1 MRVVCLYTGPDCER
15 REALAEA
22 CILFSPQVALGTD
35 AVFAEVGASKK
46 LFTEQEVI
54 RRLQELLE
62 VLEIKA
68 SPGTGAQVRIGL
80 ANDAPTALA
89 FARYGIRSRD
99 ALPVEALACYLS
111 PFSPQPFAGL
121 EAFAKLG
128 VLTIEDFMKIPR
140 AEIPSR
146 FGKAGLLAYERLLTA
161 SVTAW
166 PRFTPPEKIFER
178 VDFECA
184 AQIETFEPVL
194 FLLKSAFQRLFLRL
208 YSRRLKLAAFEVKF
222 HLNKFSSAR
231 DGIRDRSSVINLPLP
246 QSDPKSVLALSAER
260 LSKELELKPLEDS
273 LEGVSLTVLDTAPF
287 QEAQK
292 DFFSRVEEETQ
303 AFASLVGRLEERLG
317 RGGAFHAKPMPRL
330 LPEASWSKTLDHEEK
345 GTLVE
350 VPLRPLRLLAP
361 PQRLQR
367 IGDWLLFAGRAG
379 GAPCSGQTRRRWRFT
394 SFTQVEKLQG
404 EWWLGGFEREYFRVS
419 TSGGETLWV
428 YTESAPEGGPR
439 ALWLHGFFD

>member
-1 MRVVCLYTGPDCER
+1 MRVVCLYTGPQCER
-15 REALAEA
+15 LPALAEA

-62 VLEIKA
+62 AMEITA
-68 SPGTGAQVRIGL
+68 RIGL

-89 FARYGIRSRD
+89 FARYGVRSRD

-111 PFSPQPFAGL
+111 PFSPQSLPGL

-128 VLTIEDFMKIPR
+128 ILTIEDFTKIPR

-146 FGKAGLLAYERLLTA
+146 FGKLGLLAYERLLTA

-166 PRFTPPEKIFER
+166 PRFTPPEKMSER

-222 HLNKFSSAR
+222 HLNKFSS
-231 DGIRDRSSVINLPLP
+231 GVDRCTVINLPLP

-260 LSKELELKPLEDS
+260 LSKELEVKPLEDS

-330 LPEASWSKTLDHEEK
+330 LPEASWGKTLDGEDQ

-350 VPLRPLRLLAP
+350 VPLRPLRLLDP
-361 PQRLQR
+361 PQPLQR
-367 IGDWLLFAGRAG
+367 VGDWLL
-379 GAPCSGQTRRRWRFT
+379 SVGQARRRWRFT
-394 SFTQVEKLQG
+394 SFTQVEKLAG

-419 TSGGETLWV
+419 TEEGETLWV
-428 YTESAPEGGPR
+428 YTATSEEGPR
-439 ALWLHGFFD
+439 GLWLHGFFD